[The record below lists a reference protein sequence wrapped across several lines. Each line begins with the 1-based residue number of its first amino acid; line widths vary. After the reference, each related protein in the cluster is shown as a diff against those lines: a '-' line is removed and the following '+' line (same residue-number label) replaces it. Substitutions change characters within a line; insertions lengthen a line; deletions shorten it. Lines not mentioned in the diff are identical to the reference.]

1 MKYKTRAWKPFQRE
15 AYHWAWHDKKIVG
28 IVQAFFRDIRRAHQR
43 IWRGYCDY
51 DIFSIYDWFLGIMPT
66 MLQEYKDNLHGCPD
80 APGLISH
87 RVFLDESEKEGDE
100 SLQAW
105 NAVLDRML
113 FLLKEADEETC
124 TRENPYEEHY
134 LRALKEFEDKYGSF
148 GEKLMTEEERA
159 DEKSGKGIR
168 WYTLHD
174 VEEYRPLAEKY
185 MDEEKAI
192 AQYRWDCKNEALD
205 LFSKWFYDLWD

>member
-1 MKYKTRAWKPFQRE
+1 MKYNTRVWKPFQRE

-28 IVQAFFRDIRRAHQR
+28 IVQAFFRDMRRAHQR
-43 IWRGYCDY
+43 IWIGYCDY
-51 DIFSIYDWFLGIMPT
+51 DIFSICDWFLGIMPT

-80 APGLISH
+80 VSGLISH
-87 RVFLDESEKEGDE
+87 RVFLNNSEKEGNE
-100 SLQAW
+100 SFQAW
-105 NAVLDRML
+105 NAVLDRMI

-124 TRENPYEEHY
+124 TRGNQYEEDY

-168 WYTLHD
+168 WYTLCD
-174 VEEYRPLAEKY
+174 VDEYKPLAVYARRKSHRPVPLGLQ
-185 MDEEKAI
+185 K
-192 AQYRWDCKNEALD
+192 
-205 LFSKWFYDLWD
+205 